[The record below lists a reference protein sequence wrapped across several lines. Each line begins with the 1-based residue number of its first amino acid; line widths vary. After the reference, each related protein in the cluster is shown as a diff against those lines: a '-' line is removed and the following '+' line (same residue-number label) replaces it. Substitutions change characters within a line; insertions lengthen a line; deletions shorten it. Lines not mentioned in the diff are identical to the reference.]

1 MLKLLIA
8 DVARDVVE
16 VVAFGARMN
25 WPNCLATIAAG
36 GEEALRRFEEEHPDL
51 VVLDVSIPPPDGLE
65 VCRRIREAS
74 RVPILMLTARDSTL
88 DKVQALDLGADDYL
102 TKPFDHLEMRARLRA
117 LVRRSSEPPA
127 SPPPAPQPDNRFAAG
142 DLSLDYSTHEVR
154 VQGEVVR
161 LTSTEYRL
169 LEQLV
174 RHAGTVLPHRVLL
187 ERVWG
192 PKYVGDAHYLKV
204 FVRRLRRKLGDDTER
219 PRYIHTEW
227 GIGYRFAAP
236 LKGQAPHHHPS
247 SAVPRLHTRIGPG
260 RNGVTSRL

>member
-1 MLKLLIA
+1 MTLKLLIA
-8 DVARDVVE
+8 EDARDVAE
-16 VVAFGARMN
+16 VVAFGARMT
-25 WPNCLATIAAG
+25 WPDCQVTIAED

-51 VVLDVSIPPPDGLE
+51 VVLDVSMPPPDGLE

-88 DKVQALDLGADDYL
+88 DKVRALDLGADDYL
-102 TKPFDHLEMRARLRA
+102 TKPFDHLELLARLRA
-117 LVRRSSEPPA
+117 LVRRSSEPPV
-127 SPPPAPQPDNRFAAG
+127 SPPQGRPSPRFVAG
-142 DLSLDYSTHEVR
+142 DLSLDYATHEVR
-154 VQGEVVR
+154 VRGEVVR

-169 LEQLV
+169 LEELV

-204 FVRRLRRKLGDDTER
+204 FVRRLRRKLGDDPER

-227 GIGYRFAAP
+227 GIGYRFAS
-236 LKGQAPHHHPS
+236 L
-247 SAVPRLHTRIGPG
+247 R
-260 RNGVTSRL
+260 